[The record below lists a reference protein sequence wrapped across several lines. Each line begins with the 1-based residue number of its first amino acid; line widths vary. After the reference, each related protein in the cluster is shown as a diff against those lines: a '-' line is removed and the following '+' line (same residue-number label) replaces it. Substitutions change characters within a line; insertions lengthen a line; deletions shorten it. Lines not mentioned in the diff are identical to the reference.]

1 MRLTHVAANAV
12 AANVAAN
19 AAANVAAKLLAAVHV
34 THAISLLNVNFS
46 NDNCSSQV
54 LCIQSCAVSVVNFK
68 NQAQGSNKISNFGQ
82 RIVHA
87 SCQNGFHYMPGNLLK
102 LECMT

>member
-1 MRLTHVAANAV
+1 MYFPDPELRLTHVAANAV

-54 LCIQSCAVSVVNFK
+54 LCIQSCFSFNCELQKSSTRF
-68 NQAQGSNKISNFGQ
+68 Q
-82 RIVHA
+82 
-87 SCQNGFHYMPGNLLK
+87 QNI
-102 LECMT
+102 